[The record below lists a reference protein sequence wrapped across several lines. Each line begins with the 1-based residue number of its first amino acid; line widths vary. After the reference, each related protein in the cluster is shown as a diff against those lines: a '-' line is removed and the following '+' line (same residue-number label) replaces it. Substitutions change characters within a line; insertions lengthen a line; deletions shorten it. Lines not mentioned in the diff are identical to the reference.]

1 MTSARLHRC
10 LEPGLSILIATV
22 DAQNIP
28 SSCRAVAIVS
38 DDGLQ
43 TVTAYLPVATSHE
56 ALHNIAL
63 TKRLAIAATHPVD
76 HCATQLKGTSV
87 EARLARED
95 EAPFLRDRVDAFAD
109 VLAGAGVPRRLA
121 RNFTHWPAFAV
132 TMTVEQI
139 FDQTPGPNA
148 GTRLR

>member
-95 EAPFLRDRVDAFAD
+95 EATRSPTCWRAPACRDVSPAISRT
-109 VLAGAGVPRRLA
+109 GRLS
-121 RNFTHWPAFAV
+121 RS
-132 TMTVEQI
+132 
-139 FDQTPGPNA
+139 
-148 GTRLR
+148 R